1 MTNSL
6 SRIPNQ
12 GLAGPGE
19 SDKKK
24 SLAKEVAMKAIPDY
38 PYCFV
43 CGDKNKKGLNIRFFD
58 HDGKTKA
65 EFTPTRDFEGYRNI
79 LHGGIIS
86 TLLDEVMIKS
96 ILAQGILTITTQI
109 DVKLKSSARIG
120 EKLYLEGEITK
131 KRGKIIMTQGKV
143 FKEDGTIVA
152 VATGKFYQA
161 TGDMKKRLERC
172 LT

>member
-1 MTNSL
+1 
-6 SRIPNQ
+6 
-12 GLAGPGE
+12 
-19 SDKKK
+19 
-24 SLAKEVAMKAIPDY
+24 MKAIPDY

-43 CGDKNKKGLNIRFFD
+43 CGDKNQKGLNIRFFA
-58 HDGKTKA
+58 HDGKAKA
-65 EFTPTRDFEGYRNI
+65 EFTPTREFEGYKDI

-109 DVKLKSSARIG
+109 DVKLKNAAKIG
-120 EKLYLEGEITK
+120 EKLYLEGEITD

-152 VATGKFYQA
+152 EATGKFFRA
-161 TGDMKKRLERC
+161 AEDMKRRLERS